1 VATQTEKMLIDYS
14 NYTTPIEKEKDSA
27 FDFSIDQAQRLLGK
41 GVEVAGKF
49 TGIEGME
56 QFGADVV
63 AQQEKDIEEGGYTP
77 EYQGSLREAY
87 QQGGIENAL
96 GWLKEKSV
104 ENLVSSGTA
113 IAGTGLAA
121 ITAPFSIPASL
132 AITGATIG
140 SSVLMGAGESAQEM
154 EDKTGTYDANVA
166 VGVGALVGILD
177 KFGAGKVIPKGK
189 LSNMTGEELI
199 TALAKAG
206 KPEAGKAIAARIGK
220 ATAGEAGTE
229 ALQESAIMGGA
240 ALTGGEYTGLEI
252 ADKIIDAAA
261 LGGTMGGATRGAG
274 ELVGVAGRT
283 SPSSL
288 VDRAKGQMEDI
299 FRGPDDTSGLA
310 LAGDV
315 PSDALQQKQQED
327 ETTAKAQIDKMEIG
341 EGTEIGDEGAR
352 QFKEKAYAI
361 VQKKGIEQEQKSTGE
376 YGDFLDNIF
385 LQKNLTEDEQRDI
398 FRETGAYVDEL
409 DGKIKTELPDYNASL
424 ILPNFTET
432 FVPTMLDESGE
443 TLQSKGEPDIIPKS
457 NRKLRDILDFPELY
471 EQFDKPIVGK
481 YGQTFQPIGDI
492 PILAETNDEYGGSYN
507 PNDDTISVKESDASR
522 MRTVLIHEI
531 QHAIQHRQGFES
543 GDNWTVYMPSG
554 YVKTRK
560 VIKEHVDGAAKILA
574 PKLKQFKH
582 VQRMNFGDE
591 QLQEYID
598 TIIYTLASMKI
609 NKPTE
614 IDTISN
620 LLRPKS
626 KRETK
631 IEPVTMD
638 LPSKLPEFMQ
648 REIFAGAD
656 FDVLENY
663 RNVSPS
669 LNAIYQGLSASEKNK
684 LFKPFIELR
693 LLQERINVA
702 HEIAVLVYKLSGG
715 ELQSRTSELR
725 SKMAIQQF
733 INNGKNPDEELRKL
747 HPALD
752 TRVLSKNV
760 VDFFRT
766 RKYKNIRDLDRKGV
780 FQSDTFRVEKDPSKT
795 TPLEDQ
801 FGSYT
806 AGKIVRLNNQLNME
820 FENVD
825 RFIGKLTKKQDTANN
840 LIDDMAN
847 VLMSVDDIDPTAG
860 GLDLT
865 KGRIGKRK
873 KVEGDNYNNFTSMLA
888 ELSVR
893 FDVET
898 DEMDEAKLLDTYNV
912 PRIAK
917 VVNDVKTQLETEGLA
932 NIETETDKLIA
943 SYYLGYPIKIVVE
956 DASIAGTQFKEYKR
970 PKDAEGTRGAVFLA
984 TNSIINKKIEEFKK
998 LKGKAKK
1005 DKIDDISSQ
1014 VNFGKENKGILSS
1027 TPNITNYRNA
1037 YVPLNALVNLHKK
1050 YDAINKGADNKTDIK
1065 TFLAPSFTAGDRMSQ
1080 GYNLTTEDIE
1090 SREFLAEKNLYDQ
1103 VFSSSLN
1110 DPEIVSNDKEQAL
1123 ELLKNPDAVSQWK
1136 KNNKVSKEELKRRTT
1151 RKYIEQTEALQQGK
1165 MSGKEYR
1172 DFIRTNQPATK
1183 FEAKD
1188 LPNIFASYTD
1198 AVGALKP
1205 SFSAKGIVGLT
1216 TEIPEGTIV
1225 DSRLDIDGYN
1235 LYNTWIASIKTP
1247 DGNKYGRTAVLKDVK
1262 FSVSGKQPVEKTL
1275 AVAQGKAEKSPFA
1288 VMKGEWQNLSD
1299 EEAYSLAETYIS
1311 NPDYVQVGFN
1321 PERHSFFYRKDN
1333 MMPIFEAEEVVQVGA
1348 LVLAKLK
1355 KEDPVERMGKLR
1367 DLKIK
1372 SRQGGKPAT
1381 FNEGGAPM
1389 KKNMQAQ
1396 QMEMFG
1402 DIGKMA
1408 KKPMPTDPISGNEIP
1423 KGSVAEEVRDD
1434 IPAQLSEGEFVL
1446 PADVVRY
1453 HGLEKLMKLRQEAKG
1468 GINMMDKMGQMGN
1481 SEEATMSDDMP
1492 FNPKMAVGGTI
1503 PGQAVGIQQPQVTQ
1517 PTVLP
1522 QQQPVQG
1529 VNVNTAQNPALRQS
1543 IYARPQPIGFPINRP
1558 FDPPIYIGGPAP
1570 IVGLPSRG
1578 VGYKQPTDTAA
1589 TPGYEDLI
1597 GAPYG
1602 QLQQSETRKY
1612 VNPETGEELYIPF
1625 VNGEPLYPI
1634 PNGYKYTE
1642 VIGKEKKPEPEDVV
1656 DTSVKTTQVSDS
1668 GGDDGGVKEP
1678 QTKEYQIASTLTGK
1692 SGLADTIKEIGSF
1705 LLSPGIAIG
1714 GKLASAFSSKPN
1726 VTPYGTPEDPI
1737 DDPYATEEDYQQVGL
1752 EPVDIKEQY
1761 ARQAGYVSLAD
1772 MSASLGG
1779 VTPTFKRGTKPGDV
1793 SMTTGYTYNAAGE
1806 SRGDDG
1812 SVAYSSFEDFA
1823 DNMKASVKSGW
1834 HGGAGYTKA
1843 QYDALSDKAK
1853 ENYKNHVSILSGVK
1867 GKDITPSYLK
1877 ATVDPKAITT
1887 IKDSREARE
1896 EEKRKQEE
1904 KERQERL
1911 AEAQRK
1917 AGEAR
1922 RAAEAAARQREI
1934 EETNRRREE
1943 EDRNRFGTVTPD
1955 DPGDGGDSGMDAS
1968 SNDFSD
1974 DGMGGWTASGGF
1986 IDRRKMVMHKGPPKK
2001 KMKRGGL
2008 ASRR

>member
-1 VATQTEKMLIDYS
+1 MLFD
-14 NYTTPIEKEKDSA
+14 NAKVVEKEKDSA

-87 QQGGIENAL
+87 QQGGIDNAL

-189 LSNMTGEELI
+189 LSKMTGEELI

-315 PSDALQQKQQED
+315 PSDALQQQQED
-327 ETTAKAQIDKMEIG
+327 ETTAKAQIDEMMIG
-341 EGTEIGDEGAR
+341 EGTTAGDEGAR
-352 QFKEKAYAI
+352 QWREKA
-361 VQKKGIEQEQKSTGE
+361 KKTYTQSMSDIQEDADE
-376 YGDFLDNIF
+376 DV
-385 LQKNLTEDEQRDI
+385 LQNDYRLFKNLKDEDKRSI
-398 FRETGAYVDEL
+398 FKETGAYVDEI
-409 DGKIKTELPDYNASL
+409 DGQIKTEIPSYNA
-424 ILPNFTET
+424 E
-432 FVPTMLDESGE
+432 LDETVLNDEQFFTRERTMTGPIFKVKTRKE
-443 TLQSKGEPDIIPKS
+443 QADYLGINILTVNDLRKIPIL
-457 NRKLRDILDFPELY
+457 RVRDILKFPEFY
-471 EQFDKPIVGK
+471 KQYDKEMVGA
-481 YGQTFQPIGDI
+481 YGVTYQPIGDI
-492 PILAETNDEYGGSYN
+492 PVSLENDRMAGGSYS
-507 PNDDTISVKESDASR
+507 PSLDEITIMPSKPKFIKE
-522 MRTVLIHEI
+522 TLLHEL
-531 QHAIQHRQGFES
+531 QHAIQHRHGFAEGDSPKRYLPENVDVAKEKIKKEIKQGVNEVTTKLNIS
-543 GDNWTVYMPSG
+543 PL
-554 YVKTRK
+554 TREK
-560 VIKEHVDGAAKILA
+560 YREYKDSTKYTS
-574 PKLKQFKH
+574 
-582 VQRMNFGDE
+582 
-591 QLQEYID
+591 QEIND
-598 TIIYTLASMKI
+598 RLETIIYALANRTVSQPLGDASIVSKDLAKKKMPKVL
-609 NKPTE
+609 PTT
-614 IDTISN
+614 IDGPAITYDAQQVYEGSV
-620 LLRPKS
+620 
-626 KRETK
+626 E
-631 IEPVTMD
+631 D
-638 LPSKLPEFMQ
+638 LQKLY
-648 REIFAGAD
+648 
-656 FDVLENY
+656 DVF
-663 RNVSPS
+663 P
-669 LNAIYQGLSASEKNK
+669 ASEKIRFLQKFVN
-684 LFKPFIELR
+684 LSVLNHR
-693 LLQERINVA
+693 LDTAEKVA
-702 HEIAVLVYKLSGG
+702 SLTYRLASG
-715 ELQSRTSELR
+715 ELESRNVENRHRIALE
-725 SKMAIQQF
+725 KYIKE
-733 INNGKNPDEELRKL
+733 GKNPDKALRELY
-747 HPALD
+747 PMD
-752 TRVLSKNV
+752 TRGLPKSFVNY
-760 VDFFRT
+760 FRSPQ
-766 RKYKNIRDLDRKGV
+766 YKNISKLGRFKEEEILAPDRSSGLFGSRRDSTEKIINLNKALSFDTENIDDFINKLKAPEDKIRNLRINMALRFRNLDRLESAFLGRTSTVDKPVRDEEGRLTGNRMNFSSAISELSARMDSEYEFYKSPITPPIFYTPVKTNKEYRERLERSGV
-780 FQSDTFRVEKDPSKT
+780 T
-795 TPLEDQ
+795 TDVDKV
-801 FGSYT
+801 
-806 AGKIVRLNNQLNME
+806 GKVVSEVKQ
-820 FENVD
+820 
-825 RFIGKLTKKQDTANN
+825 KL
-840 LIDDMAN
+840 L
-847 VLMSVDDIDPTAG
+847 SS
-860 GLDLT
+860 GLDNIT
-865 KGRIGKRK
+865 TE
-873 KVEGDNYNNFTSMLA
+873 VE
-888 ELSVR
+888 
-893 FDVET
+893 
-898 DEMDEAKLLDTYNV
+898 
-912 PRIAK
+912 
-917 VVNDVKTQLETEGLA
+917 
-932 NIETETDKLIA
+932 KLIA
-943 SYYLGYPIKIVVE
+943 SFYLGYPIRVGSEPE
-956 DASIAGTQFKEYKR
+956 DVRRLGIKR
-970 PKDAEGTRGAVFLA
+970 PADVPSDAVEAFIVA
-984 TNSIINKKIEEFKK
+984 PNSIINKKINEYKSLSKDKK
-998 LKGKAKK
+998 LRKK
-1005 DKIDDISSQ
+1005 LDIADKINYNFLYGVDKEIKNKNDEIFNFRYTAPSDLDEIAFLYNKIQDVKKETREDVTVVDDSFGIDIEESLVGYPVDEDDIDSRTMFI
-1014 VNFGKENKGILSS
+1014 NEDMKMGMTELSEA
-1027 TPNITNYRNA
+1027 RE
-1037 YVPLNALVNLHKK
+1037 
-1050 YDAINKGADNKTDIK
+1050 D
-1065 TFLAPSFTAGDRMSQ
+1065 TA
-1080 GYNLTTEDIE
+1080 T
-1090 SREFLAEKNLYDQ
+1090 
-1103 VFSSSLN
+1103 
-1110 DPEIVSNDKEQAL
+1110 DKEQAL

-1188 LPNIFASYTD
+1188 LPNLFASYTA

-1299 EEAYSLAETYIS
+1299 EEAYSLAETYIN

-1333 MMPIFEAEEVVQVGA
+1333 MMPVFEAEEVVQIGA

-1355 KEDPVERMGKLR
+1355 KESPVERIGKLR
-1367 DLKIK
+1367 GLRIK
-1372 SRQGGKPAT
+1372 SRQGGRPAT

-1389 KKNMQAQ
+1389 KKDMQAQ
-1396 QMEMFG
+1396 QLELFG
-1402 DIGKMA
+1402 DVGKMA
-1408 KKPMPTDPISGNEIP
+1408 KKKMPNDPISGNEIP

-1468 GINMMDKMGQMGN
+1468 GINMMDNMGQMGN
-1481 SEEATMSDDMP
+1481 SEEATMPDDMP
-1492 FNPKMAVGGTI
+1492 FKPQMAVGGAVV
-1503 PGQAVGIQQPQVTQ
+1503 PGINITQ
-1517 PTVLP
+1517 PTQQMVKP
-1522 QQQPVQG
+1522 SIYSAPNIQPVVTPQVAVPTQPTYTAQTIPQYQQQQPT
-1529 VNVNTAQNPALRQS
+1529 N
-1543 IYARPQPIGFPINRP
+1543 
-1558 FDPPIYIGGPAP
+1558 
-1570 IVGLPSRG
+1570 
-1578 VGYKQPTDTAA
+1578 TAA
-1589 TPGYEDLI
+1589 TPTFGGLV
-1597 GAPYG
+1597 GAPFG
-1602 QLQQSETRKY
+1602 QLQESTTKKY
-1612 VNPETGEELYIPF
+1612 VNSDTGEELYIPF
-1625 VNGEPLYPI
+1625 VNGKPIYPI
-1634 PNGYKYTE
+1634 PTGFKE
-1642 VIGKEKKPEPEDVV
+1642 ESEIVKEEEKKDPVASQ
-1656 DTSVKTTQVSDS
+1656 TQTTQVTDS
-1668 GGDDGGVKEP
+1668 GGDDGGMRTP

-1692 SGLADTIKEIGSF
+1692 SGLADAIKEVGSF
-1705 LLSPGIAIG
+1705 LLAPGIAIG
-1714 GKLASAFSSKPN
+1714 GKLASAFSGKPD

-1737 DDPYATEEDYQQVGL
+1737 DDPYATEADYQQVGL
-1752 EPVDIKEQY
+1752 EPVNIKEQY
-1761 ARQAGYVSLAD
+1761 ARQAGYASLAD
-1772 MSASLGG
+1772 MSANLGG
-1779 VTPTFKRGTKPGDV
+1779 DIIPTFKRGTKPGDV
-1793 SMTTGYTYNAAGE
+1793 SMTTGYTFNAAGE
-1806 SRGDDG
+1806 SRADDG
-1812 SVAYSSFEDFA
+1812 TVAYSSFEDFA

-1843 QYDALSDKAK
+1843 QYDSLSDKAK

-1867 GKDITPSYLK
+1867 GKDVTPSYLK

-1896 EEKRKQEE
+1896 EVKRQEE
-1904 KERQERL
+1904 KKAREAAL

-1922 RAAEAAARQREI
+1922 RAAEAKAAEKARQDKARRDAI
-1934 EETNRRREE
+1934 EAANRARGE
-1943 EDRNRFGTVTPD
+1943 GST
-1955 DPGDGGDSGMDAS
+1955 
-1968 SNDFSD
+1968 SD
-1974 DGMGGWTASGGF
+1974 DGGLDDSSGFGGQDTSDYSGSGVGGWTASGGF

-2008 ASRR
+2008 ASRQ

>member
-14 NYTTPIEKEKDSA
+14 NYTTPIEKEKDTA

-189 LSNMTGEELI
+189 LSKMTGEELI

-315 PSDALQQKQQED
+315 PSDALQQQED

-432 FVPTMLDESGE
+432 LVPTMLDESGE
-443 TLQSKGEPDIIPKS
+443 TLQSKDEPDIIPKS

-471 EQFDKPIVGK
+471 QQFDKPIVGK

-507 PNDDTISVKESDASR
+507 PNDDTISVKESNASR

-543 GDNWTVYMPSG
+543 GDNWTVYMPDG

-598 TIIYTLASMKI
+598 TIIYALASMKI

-648 REIFAGAD
+648 RGIFAGAD

-733 INNGKNPDEELRKL
+733 INDGKNPDEELRKL

-780 FQSDTFRVEKDPSKT
+780 FKSATLT
-795 TPLEDQ
+795 TGYDATTIRSSELEDR

-806 AGKIVRLNNQLNME
+806 ANKIVRLNNQLNME

-873 KVEGDNYNNFTSMLA
+873 KVEGDNYNNFTSILA

-956 DASIAGTQFKEYKR
+956 DTDIAGTQFKEYKR

-1005 DKIDDISSQ
+1005 DKINDISSQ

-1027 TPNITNYRNA
+1027 TPNITKYRNA

-1050 YDAINKGADNKTDIK
+1050 YDAINEGADNKTDIK

-1110 DPEIVSNDKEQAL
+1110 DPEVVSNDKEQAL
-1123 ELLKNPDAVSQWK
+1123 ELLKNPDAIAEWK

-1151 RKYIEQTEALQQGK
+1151 RKFIQQTEALQK
-1165 MSGKEYR
+1165 SEMSGKEYR

-1188 LPNIFASYTD
+1188 LPNIFASYTA

-1262 FSVSGKQPVEKTL
+1262 FSVSGKEPVEKTL

-1299 EEAYSLAETYIS
+1299 EEAYSLAETYIN

-1333 MMPIFEAEEVVQVGA
+1333 MMPVFEAEEVVQIGA

-1355 KEDPVERMGKLR
+1355 KENPVERIGKLR
-1367 DLKIK
+1367 GLRIK
-1372 SRQGGKPAT
+1372 SRQGGRPAT

-1389 KKNMQAQ
+1389 KKDMQAQ
-1396 QMEMFG
+1396 QLELFG
-1402 DIGKMA
+1402 DVGKMA
-1408 KKPMPTDPISGNEIP
+1408 KKKMPNDPISGNEIP

-1453 HGLEKLMKLRQEAKG
+1453 HGLEKLMKLRQQAKS
-1468 GINMMDKMGQMGN
+1468 GINMMDDMGQMGN
-1481 SEEATMSDDMP
+1481 SEEATMPDDMP
-1492 FNPKMAVGGTI
+1492 FKPQMAVGGAVV
-1503 PGQAVGIQQPQVTQ
+1503 PGVNIAQPTQQMVKPSIYSTPNIQPVVTPQVAVPTQ
-1517 PTVLP
+1517 PTY
-1522 QQQPVQG
+1522 
-1529 VNVNTAQNPALRQS
+1529 TAQT
-1543 IYARPQPIGFPINRP
+1543 IPQYQQAQATN
-1558 FDPPIYIGGPAP
+1558 
-1570 IVGLPSRG
+1570 
-1578 VGYKQPTDTAA
+1578 TAA
-1589 TPGYEDLI
+1589 TPTFGGLV
-1597 GAPYG
+1597 GAPFG
-1602 QLQQSETRKY
+1602 QLQESTTKKY

-1625 VNGEPLYPI
+1625 VNGKPIYPI
-1634 PNGYKYTE
+1634 PTGFKE
-1642 VIGKEKKPEPEDVV
+1642 ESEIVKEEEKKDPVASQ
-1656 DTSVKTTQVSDS
+1656 TQTTQVTDS
-1668 GGDDGGVKEP
+1668 GGDDGGMKTP

-1692 SGLADTIKEIGSF
+1692 SGLADAIKDIGSF
-1705 LLSPGIAIG
+1705 LVAPGVAIG
-1714 GKLASAFSSKPN
+1714 KQLISALSGKSN

-1737 DDPYATEEDYQQVGL
+1737 DDPYATAADYQQVGL
-1752 EPVDIKEQY
+1752 EPIDMKEQY
-1761 ARQAGYVSLAD
+1761 ARQAGYASLAD
-1772 MSASLGG
+1772 MSANLGG
-1779 VTPTFKRGTKPGDV
+1779 VTPTFQKGTKPGDV

-1806 SRGDDG
+1806 SRADDG
-1812 SVAYSSFEDFA
+1812 TVAYSSFEDFA

-1843 QYDALSDKAK
+1843 QYDSLSDKAK
-1853 ENYKNHVSILSGVK
+1853 ENYKNHVSILSSVK

-1877 ATVDPKAITT
+1877 ATVDPRAITT
-1887 IKDSREARE
+1887 IKDSKEARE
-1896 EEKRKQEE
+1896 EEERKQAEE
-1904 KERQERL
+1904 KRQKDL

-1917 AGEAR
+1917 AGEAK
-1922 RAAEAAARQREI
+1922 RAAEAKAAR
-1934 EETNRRREE
+1934 EEKSRRAYQALLDRQRREQ
-1943 EDRNRFGTVTPD
+1943 
-1955 DPGDGGDSGMDAS
+1955 DSGG
-1968 SNDFSD
+1968 SNDGSQSVQD
-1974 DGMGGWTASGGF
+1974 QASVADQQGGMFTAKGGF
-1986 IDRRKMVMHKGPPKK
+1986 INKKPKAK

-2008 ASRR
+2008 ASRQ